1 MTEFMRQTDA
11 FAWAMESDPRLRST
25 VVAVILL
32 DRSPDW
38 DELRYRFDVIS
49 RKFPVFRQ
57 RVAESPPPAPP
68 RWEDCPDFDLD
79 FHMRRVTAPTPG
91 TLVSVLELARL
102 AEMEAFD
109 RARPLWQA
117 TLIDELANGEAALL
131 WTVHHALTDGVG
143 GVQIATTLFDSAERP
158 QQQGNPPTES
168 GMLRTSWFDGYRD
181 TLRYIARRAVTA
193 LTGAVRSTARLT
205 YQGIRQP
212 VATVASAAAI
222 AAS

>member
-38 DELRYRFDVIS
+38 DDLRYRFDLIS

-57 RVAESPPPAPP
+57 RVVESPPPAPP

-79 FHMRRVTAPTPG
+79 FHMRRVTAPRPG
-91 TLVSVLELARL
+91 TLDSVLELARL

-109 RARPLWQA
+109 RARPLWKV
-117 TLIDELANGEAALL
+117 TLIDGLANGEAAVL
-131 WTVHHALTDGVG
+131 WTFHHALSDGVG
-143 GVQIATTLFDSAERP
+143 SVQIADDPLRF
-158 QQQGNPPTES
+158 G
-168 GMLRTSWFDGYRD
+168 RTS
-181 TLRYIARRAVTA
+181 ATA
-193 LTGAVRSTARLT
+193 G
-205 YQGIRQP
+205 
-212 VATVASAAAI
+212 
-222 AAS
+222 